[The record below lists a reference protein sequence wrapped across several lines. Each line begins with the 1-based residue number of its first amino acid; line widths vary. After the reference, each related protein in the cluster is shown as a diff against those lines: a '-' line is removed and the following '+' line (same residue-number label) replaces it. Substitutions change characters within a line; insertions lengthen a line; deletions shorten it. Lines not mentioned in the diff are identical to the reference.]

1 MAWCHPIMCMKYNDT
16 AGMPT
21 PYDPNE
27 WPERAVLQ
35 CETGHTDT
43 SYGTFREAIGNES
56 QATGIQ
62 CVAHLSH
69 TVTYSY
75 KQTGAKPC
83 RKAGDTKAKTNLC

>member
-1 MAWCHPIMCMKYNDT
+1 MAWCHPIMRMKYNDT

-21 PYDPNE
+21 PYGPNE
-27 WPERAVLQ
+27 GPERAVLQ